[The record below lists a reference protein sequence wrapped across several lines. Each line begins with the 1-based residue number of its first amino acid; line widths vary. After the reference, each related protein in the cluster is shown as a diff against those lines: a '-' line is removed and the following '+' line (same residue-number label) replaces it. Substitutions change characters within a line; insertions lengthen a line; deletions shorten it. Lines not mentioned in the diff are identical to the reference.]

1 MILGFFGSNER
12 ALALAIEAG
21 EGVGQSPCEDV
32 CSSSTTPFSF
42 CVRRVV
48 VSGCSVHSPFCGLC
62 CDALGN

>member
-32 CSSSTTPFSF
+32 Y
-42 CVRRVV
+42 VRVPV
-48 VSGCSVHSPFCGLC
+48 QPHLFLFVLDVL
-62 CDALGN
+62 